1 MPYSASLDRMVS
13 VRLRM
18 FPYQT
23 LKTPLTEPCLDFHA
37 HDQERET
44 GTCTQWAMQVQRHTL
59 SAGMT
64 FGATSA
70 MLCFG
75 LWLKIWRVGTF
86 LIGKCRMRL
95 FFELLRRR
103 FCRSG
108 TPGFWNTANLV
119 ALCAFYGCLVS
130 GARSGVP
137 HALNAC

>member
-95 FFELLRRR
+95 FFELLRRS
-103 FCRSG
+103 FCRG
-108 TPGFWNTANLV
+108 TPQTWLLFALFMVAWFLGPGVGFRML
-119 ALCAFYGCLVS
+119 
-130 GARSGVP
+130 
-137 HALNAC
+137 